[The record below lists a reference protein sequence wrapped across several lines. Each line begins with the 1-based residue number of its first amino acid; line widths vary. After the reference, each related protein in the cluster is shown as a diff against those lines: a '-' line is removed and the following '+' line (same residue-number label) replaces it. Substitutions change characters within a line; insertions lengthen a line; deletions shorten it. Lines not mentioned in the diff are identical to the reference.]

1 MSRVQDSACSCARIS
16 LKRMVGLSG
25 SKVNWKKAVNSM
37 LVFPILI
44 GDFFLEY
51 ILFVLIYFSNI

>member
-1 MSRVQDSACSCARIS
+1 

-44 GDFFLEY
+44 GNFFLEY